1 LLECHST
8 IIHFEHEQANDMKTP
23 SILLLLLVLSFTGCC
38 TKNSGSS
45 AMTSVPK
52 WQTAVRNQLPLLGH
66 RNWILVVDKAFPEQ
80 NAQGL
85 VTIDTDADLLRVLDF
100 TLRQID
106 STTHVKPIIYSDA
119 ELQYITTEQVPDIGA
134 FRDSLSR
141 TLKGVTPEVILH
153 ESVFQKIDEAS
164 KLFKVLVLKTN
175 GTIAYSSV
183 FIQLDCKYWSAEKE
197 AALRQAMKQAKK

>member
-1 LLECHST
+1 
-8 IIHFEHEQANDMKTP
+8 MKTP
-23 SILLLLLVLSFTGCC
+23 SFFLLLLVLSFTGCC
-38 TKNSGSS
+38 TKNTGSS
-45 AMTSVPK
+45 EMTSVPK
-52 WQTAVRNQLPLLGH
+52 WQTAVRNHLPLLGH

-80 NAQGL
+80 NAPGL

-106 STTHVKPIIYSDA
+106 SSTHVKPIIFCDA
-119 ELQYITTEQVPDIGA
+119 ELQHITKEQVPDIVA

-141 TLKGVTPEVILH
+141 TLKGATPEVILH

-183 FIQLDCKYWSAEKE
+183 FLQLDCKYWSAEKE